1 MSAKHSTKT
10 SATPAPPPPPPM
22 PARSDVAV
30 RVKTRATG
38 VKRVVCG
45 VIFGNEYKRLLLDER
60 GSAYKAIA
68 RDPALVMEHLPHTPL
83 ADDDVAAETL
93 PGKEAP

>member
-1 MSAKHSTKT
+1 MSAKHSTKANAT
-10 SATPAPPPPPPM
+10 SAPPPPM

-83 ADDDVAAETL
+83 AADEAAADTL